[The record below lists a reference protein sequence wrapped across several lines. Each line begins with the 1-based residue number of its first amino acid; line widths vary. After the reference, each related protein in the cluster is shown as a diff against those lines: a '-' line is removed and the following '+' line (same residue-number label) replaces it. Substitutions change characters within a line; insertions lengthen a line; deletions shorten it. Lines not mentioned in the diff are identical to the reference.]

1 MPFTSCFIGYDGN
14 FYLCCSDWKKEAA
27 VGNVFDSSPFS
38 VMEPKLVH
46 VMSGEPVCK
55 TCNLDPINRMTDTLR
70 DINAG
75 NMDPGDKQKLLE
87 FLDVSSGGLVE
98 GLNKLHPGISAR
110 AQATVDAQQK
120 KRKLIP
126 LTSD

>member
-1 MPFTSCFIGYDGN
+1 
-14 FYLCCSDWKKEAA
+14 
-27 VGNVFDSSPFS
+27 
-38 VMEPKLVH
+38 
-46 VMSGEPVCK
+46 
-55 TCNLDPINRMTDTLR
+55 
-70 DINAG
+70 
-75 NMDPGDKQKLLE
+75 MDPGDKQKLLE

-126 LTSD
+126 LTST